1 MYLSQVIPLSGADG
15 DIRKD
20 FDTSPPPMDPKLVEQ
35 IRRFGTRMQ
44 QEPGLPVIETP
55 NNDGTEAKKP
65 MSTGVKVAIGA
76 GALIGVLAVAS
87 MLKGG

>member
-44 QEPGLPVIETP
+44 QDLPDLETP
-55 NNDGTEAKKP
+55 NNIDDEEKKP